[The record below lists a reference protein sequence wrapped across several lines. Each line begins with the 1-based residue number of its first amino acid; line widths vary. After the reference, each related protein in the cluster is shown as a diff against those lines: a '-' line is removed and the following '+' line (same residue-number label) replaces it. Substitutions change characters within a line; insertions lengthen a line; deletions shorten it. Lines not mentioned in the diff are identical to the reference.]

1 MYSQRVCEGRNFAPD
16 HNGIPP
22 LKPERERQVVALDPG
37 VRSFQTFYSPGND
50 FGSFASGGCDHL
62 DKEMKKCD
70 QACSALKQEGISRR
84 QRKKLEK
91 SKFRAIE
98 RVKNLVSEV
107 HKKVANDLCTNY
119 DTIMLPVFASK
130 QMVKKAKDPNDKPR
144 VISAKTARLLLTRRH
159 FQFREYLK
167 SKAIMRGKE
176 LVVVTEE
183 YTTQCCGQ
191 CGNLKKNLGG
201 SKVYK
206 CAKCSFVCGR
216 DENAARNIFLKY
228 LKE

>member
-1 MYSQRVCEGRNFAPD
+1 M
-16 HNGIPP
+16 
-22 LKPERERQVVALDPG
+22 
-37 VRSFQTFYSPGND
+37 
-50 FGSFASGGCDHL
+50 
-62 DKEMKKCD
+62 
-70 QACSALKQEGISRR
+70 
-84 QRKKLEK
+84 
-91 SKFRAIE
+91 
-98 RVKNLVSEV
+98 
-107 HKKVANDLCTNY
+107 ANDLCTNY

-144 VISAKTARLLLTRRH
+144 VISAKTARLLLTWRH
-159 FQFREYLK
+159 YEFREYLK
-167 SKAIMRGKE
+167 SKAIIRGKE

-183 YTTQCCGQ
+183 YTMQCCGQ
-191 CGNLKKNLGG
+191 CKNLKKNLGG

>member
-1 MYSQRVCEGRNFAPD
+1 M
-16 HNGIPP
+16 
-22 LKPERERQVVALDPG
+22 
-37 VRSFQTFYSPGND
+37 
-50 FGSFASGGCDHL
+50 
-62 DKEMKKCD
+62 
-70 QACSALKQEGISRR
+70 
-84 QRKKLEK
+84 
-91 SKFRAIE
+91 
-98 RVKNLVSEV
+98 
-107 HKKVANDLCTNY
+107 HKKVANDLTTKY

-144 VISAKTARLLLTRRH
+144 VISAKTARFLLTWRH
-159 FQFREYLK
+159 YEFREYLK

-216 DENAARNIFLKY
+216 DENAARNNFLKY